1 VILIDLQMPEPDGLE
16 ATCQI
21 HLESRNRDTLI
32 VATTANAFADDMTAC
47 IAAGMNDH
55 VAKPIEA
62 KLLFECVL
70 KGVQRG

>member
-1 VILIDLQMPEPDGLE
+1 LNR
-16 ATCQI
+16 ATG
-21 HLESRNRDTLI
+21 TLI